1 MNFYYIKPGAYDF
14 SKYSN
19 CIILTKDNWD
29 DWFTFETKSYMRYI
43 DSEGTVTEIGS
54 VKIGQT
60 NMSSGQR
67 TAEIPSHFQQLPQNC
82 FSLGQSDYYYASIG
96 QLGDDLRKEIL
107 EGLNDIAY
115 DLNLFKRVRNLPVTG
130 TSLMREVSA
139 FTITQQFHRI
149 AMGKARLTNYD
160 IEYTYPIKNDTTP
173 TSLSFHVTPESF
185 PPTNIHVIIGRNN
198 VGKTYFI
205 KNFIRA
211 VYKPDDRESVGM
223 LRSSNSE
230 TGRLVRSSR
239 QQAFANILCVSFSP
253 FDDYG
258 EIREMTSKRKVMP
271 FTYIGLTSDNLY
283 ETLKNNFVK
292 SLTNCQK
299 SERKLELLEQAL
311 NILETD
317 PIFERS
323 NIKSLLEQQSDSTC
337 DNNKNDVENAFKRL
351 SSGHQVIM
359 LTLVQLID
367 CITERSL
374 VILDEPENHLHP
386 PLLAAFIRA
395 LSELLIDR
403 NGVAL
408 IATHSPVILQ
418 EVPKSCVW
426 KINRN
431 GYEVKAERLEIE
443 SFGATIGALTRE
455 VFGLEVRQS
464 GFHKMLIDEV
474 KKGLDYNSIIEKFK
488 YELGDEAR
496 LLLRTLII
504 LRDEKNET
512 FN

>member
-1 MNFYYIKPGAYDF
+1 MNFYYFTTGVFDF

-19 CIILTKDNWD
+19 SIVLIKDNWD
-29 DWFTFETKSYMRYI
+29 DWFTFETQSFVKYI
-43 DSEGTVTEIGS
+43 DTNGTAKDLGS

-60 NMSSGQR
+60 DMQEGQR
-67 TAEIPSHFQQLPQNC
+67 TADIPYRFHQLPGNF
-82 FSLGQSDYYYASIG
+82 FSLGQSDYYYATIS
-96 QLGDDLRKEIL
+96 QLGDDFRKDIL
-107 EGLNDIAY
+107 ESLNDIAY
-115 DLNLFKRVRNLPVTG
+115 NLTLFKDVRHMQVTS

-149 AMGKARLTNYD
+149 AMGKARLTEYD
-160 IEYTYPIKNDTTP
+160 IEYKYPLINGVSP

-205 KNFIRA
+205 KNLIRS
-211 VYKPDDRESVGM
+211 VYKPEERDSVGT

-230 TGRLVRSSR
+230 TGRLVGSSR

-253 FDDYG
+253 FDDYS

-271 FTYIGLTSDNLY
+271 FTYIGLTSDNLH
-283 ETLKNNFVK
+283 ESLKNNFVK
-292 SLTNCQK
+292 SLLNCQR
-299 SERKLELLEQAL
+299 SERKLELFEQAL

-323 NIKSLLEQQSDSTC
+323 NIKALLQQQTDPFD
-337 DNNKNDVENAFKRL
+337 DNNKINIENAFKRL
-351 SSGHQVIM
+351 SSGHQVIV

-395 LSELLIDR
+395 LSELLVDR

-474 KKGLDYNSIIEKFK
+474 KKGSDYDSIVQKFN

-504 LRDEKNET
+504 LSDEKNET